1 MILQNEKNNSGN
13 NHNKINNNN
22 HNNSNKNN
30 HNNNSN
36 SSRKYTY
43 ENMMETMKKFALVLR
58 VHRWYSIQA
67 FHVTPK
73 NKGQTESLL

>member
-1 MILQNEKNNSGN
+1 MISQYNNKNN
-13 NHNKINNNN
+13 NKNNNN
-22 HNNSNKNN
+22 Y
-30 HNNNSN
+30 NNNNNNDDSNN

-43 ENMMETMKKFALVLR
+43 ENMMITMKKFALVLR